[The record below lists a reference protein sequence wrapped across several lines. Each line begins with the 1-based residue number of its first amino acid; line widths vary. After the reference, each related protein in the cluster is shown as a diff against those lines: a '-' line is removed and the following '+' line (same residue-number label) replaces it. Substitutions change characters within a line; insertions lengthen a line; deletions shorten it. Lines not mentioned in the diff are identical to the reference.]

1 MCLVCESR
9 ATCRTPFL
17 KSHQCNPYLPHHLF
31 RFNQIPVV
39 SKRVRDHA
47 EENHHQQQNLC
58 ISWNTVKAPGRCRCY
73 QSSHVSTLIVLNF
86 KVITCSEKFDNGAF
100 ARSYSFKVIV
110 SQFLKCTVVS
120 WEDSA
125 RTRYTNITNTT
136 TALILASALCGLEVE
151 KRHLQRKAKLLAA
164 FLVLQL
170 VLGVLLLLKWAV

>member
-58 ISWNTVKAPGRCRCY
+58 ISWNTVKVPGRCRCY

-110 SQFLKCTVVS
+110 SREASFAEEGQVIGCVS
-120 WEDSA
+120 CSP
-125 RTRYTNITNTT
+125 TCVG
-136 TALILASALCGLEVE
+136 S
-151 KRHLQRKAKLLAA
+151 
-164 FLVLQL
+164 LVTFEMGSVRL
-170 VLGVLLLLKWAV
+170 

>member
-47 EENHHQQQNLC
+47 EENHHQE
-58 ISWNTVKAPGRCRCY
+58 TVKAPGRCRCY

-86 KVITCSEKFDNGAF
+86 TVITCSEKIDNGAF
-100 ARSYSFKVIV
+100 AHT
-110 SQFLKCTVVS
+110 L
-120 WEDSA
+120 
-125 RTRYTNITNTT
+125 
-136 TALILASALCGLEVE
+136 
-151 KRHLQRKAKLLAA
+151 
-164 FLVLQL
+164 
-170 VLGVLLLLKWAV
+170 